1 MLQGCLANAD
11 IDAEENRLKISELE
25 SKRWPH
31 PLNLGVSRLTLNSA
45 AQDASIGA
53 NEIELDARK
62 TECRL
67 LQETVSTDKRHFR
80 SARLTRCRQIISSD
94 SPN

>member
-1 MLQGCLANAD
+1 MANAN
-11 IDAEENRLKISELE
+11 IDAEENGLKISELE
-25 SKRWPH
+25 SKMWPH
-31 PLNLGVSRLTLNSA
+31 PLNLGVSRLTLNST

-53 NEIELDARK
+53 NEIGLDARK

-67 LQETVSTDKRHFR
+67 IQETMSTHKRHFR

-94 SPN
+94 SSN

>member
-1 MLQGCLANAD
+1 MANAN
-11 IDAEENRLKISELE
+11 IDAEETRLKISEPE
-25 SKRWPH
+25 SKMWLH

-45 AQDASIGA
+45 AKDAGIGA

-67 LQETVSTDKRHFR
+67 LQEKVSTDKRHFR
-80 SARLTRCRQIISSD
+80 SARLTCCRQIISSD
-94 SPN
+94 GSN